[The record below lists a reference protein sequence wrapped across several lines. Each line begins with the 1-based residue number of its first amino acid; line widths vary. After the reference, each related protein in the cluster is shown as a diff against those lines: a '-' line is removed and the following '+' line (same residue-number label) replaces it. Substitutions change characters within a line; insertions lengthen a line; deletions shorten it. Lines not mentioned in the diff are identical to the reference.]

1 MKGDC
6 CCLFNKRNQTPTTDL
21 EKLQLLALRFIGF
34 GEKNTVFPRLIFAT
48 DTAFFQKIYLWREGF
63 FHLFFRM
70 HMSYTEHH
78 LVLMRWVP
86 VTMASHFSPRVKSVL
101 LQLQTRSPRSGHVS
115 THLTLINTSMCTE
128 GVQLPGRNGANE
140 T

>member
-1 MKGDC
+1 
-6 CCLFNKRNQTPTTDL
+6 
-21 EKLQLLALRFIGF
+21 
-34 GEKNTVFPRLIFAT
+34 
-48 DTAFFQKIYLWREGF
+48 
-63 FHLFFRM
+63 
-70 HMSYTEHH
+70 MSYTEHH

-128 GVQLPGRNGANE
+128 GVQLPGRNGAND